1 VLVGTIGAGVPE
13 AVLVAA
19 GVDVVRIV
27 GRPGDPTDVADRY
40 VEPMVGERARSQP
53 QRVLDGTYA
62 DVELIVFSREA
73 EAPLRLFYT
82 LREIRRREP
91 ERGLP
96 ALRLV
101 DFQHLAT
108 CPTRRWNEDRV
119 RALCSLLDVDEAA
132 LSLAIADCNARRAG
146 RTFDGDRRRV
156 YVAGSAHEETTLA
169 EAVESAGA
177 MVHSTQSLRE
187 RLAAF
192 STLIDR
198 LDSGSWG
205 DTTAPAALNATAA
218 TIGAGTAVTPA
229 QLGTSEFIPYEPT
242 PTLRTW
248 DFTNWG
254 TYFSSYV
261 GSLVP
266 TTSAEFVNTLNN
278 MAKHWQRGQVE
289 QACSELGAFARKSG
303 QQAGKKL
310 TSALS
315 ADFAGKAS
323 RLAPEL
329 GC

>member
-1 VLVGTIGAGVPE
+1 MLVGTIGAGVPE
-13 AVLVAA
+13 EVLVAA

-40 VEPMVGERARSQP
+40 VEPMVGERARSQL

-205 DTTAPAALNATAA
+205 ETTPAALNARAA
-218 TIGAGTAVTPA
+218 TVGDGTALTPA
-229 QLGTSEFIPYEPT
+229 QLGTSTFIDFDVT

-248 DFTNWG
+248 DFTDWG
-254 TYFSSYV
+254 TYFFSYV
-261 GSLVP
+261 GSLGL
-266 TTSAEFVNTLNN
+266 SGSSEFLNTLDN
-278 MAKHWQRGQVE
+278 MAKHLQRDQTT
-289 QACSELGAFARKSG
+289 QACSELGSFAKKT
-303 QQAGKKL
+303 QQQSGKKL
-310 TSALS
+310 SRAQSLDLT
-315 ADFAGKAS
+315 DKAV
-323 RLAPEL
+323 RLAPAL